1 MRFWDTSA
9 VVPLLADEPSSEAV
23 LREFERD
30 PRVIA
35 WWGTEVEC
43 VSAVTRRER
52 DGALDA
58 QSMVVA
64 LDRLDRMSLVW
75 TEVEPGQ
82 RVRQVAFRLLRVH
95 PLRAADALQLAAAIV
110 ASEDQPASLQ
120 FVTLD
125 DRLALAAEREGFTVV
140 RPELAA

>member
-9 VVPLLADEPSSEAV
+9 VVPLLTDEPSSPAV
-23 LREFERD
+23 LRQFERD
-30 PRVIA
+30 PHLVA
-35 WWGTEVEC
+35 WWGTEIEC

-58 QSMVVA
+58 QSMVGA
-64 LDRLDRMSLVW
+64 LDRLDALSLGW

-82 RVRQVAFRLLRVH
+82 RVRQVAVRLLRVH
-95 PLRAADALQLAAAIV
+95 PLGSADALQLAAAIV
-110 ASEDQPASLQ
+110 ASEDQPASLP

-125 DRLALAAEREGFTVV
+125 DRLAQAAEREGFVVV
-140 RPELAA
+140 RPDRAG